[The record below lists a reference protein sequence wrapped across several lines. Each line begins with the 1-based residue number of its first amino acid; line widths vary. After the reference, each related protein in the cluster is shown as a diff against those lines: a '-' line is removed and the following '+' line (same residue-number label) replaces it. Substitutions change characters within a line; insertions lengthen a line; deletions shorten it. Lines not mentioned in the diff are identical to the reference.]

1 MPAPRERGPTLEIGR
16 PPQHCVLGRAQFDDA
31 DNTEL
36 QRSSQAVPPP
46 GYLRHTLVAFVTLGT
61 IAERVV
67 GRLFVEDG

>member
-36 QRSSQAVPPP
+36 QRSSQASPLS
-46 GYLRHTLVAFVTLGT
+46 YLRHALGAFVTLGM

-67 GRLFVEDG
+67 GLLFVEDGQ